1 MNEEDLTDSYS
12 QEANENMKVAIEK
25 LRSDLE
31 QIGSSDAYKNAL
43 FGLKIMVDKR
53 PRRITDVANVEPGLK
68 PRSLDLMVYSR
79 ELIPLVVE
87 EIKLAG
93 FKNVTSDIELQRVTI
108 IVPAPTLEDLE
119 RIEDD
124 LDRVARSTVS
134 NLTRVKANSSQR
146 LKAGL
151 ENEYIEVAEAGRA
164 RKNLDD
170 IIEYYV
176 QIAKL
181 HILKKRMKVMGK
193 YFQPK
198 NDDEQLMKKL
208 KTLKVK
214 KIYLYFNKLGLIT
227 IISFFLFI

>member
-12 QEANENMKVAIEK
+12 QEANENMKVAIEN
-25 LRSDLE
+25 LVTNLT
-31 QIGSSDAYKNAL
+31 QVGSADAYKNAL

-134 NLTRVKANSSQR
+134 NLTKVKANSGQR

-151 ENEYIEVAEAGRA
+151 ENEYIEVAEAAKA

-170 IIEYYV
+170 IIDHYV
-176 QIAKL
+176 EIAKL
-181 HILKKRMKVMGK
+181 HVLKKRIKVMGK

-198 NDDEQLMKKL
+198 PEDEKLMKKL
-208 KTLKVK
+208 KNFK
-214 KIYLYFNKLGLIT
+214 G
-227 IISFFLFI
+227 

>member
-12 QEANENMKVAIEK
+12 QEANQNMKVTIEN
-25 LRSDLE
+25 LVTSLT
-31 QIGSSDAYKNAL
+31 QVGSSDAYKNAL
-43 FGLKIMVDKR
+43 FGLKIMVDKK

-87 EIKLAG
+87 EIKVAG
-93 FKNVTSDIELQRVTI
+93 FKNVTSDLELQRVTI

-124 LDRVARSTVS
+124 LDRVARSAVS
-134 NLTRVKANSSQR
+134 SLTKVKANSSQR

-151 ENEYIEVAEAGRA
+151 ENEYIEVAEAGKA

-176 QIAKL
+176 EIAKL
-181 HILKKRMKVMGK
+181 HVLKKRIKVMGK

-198 NDDEQLMKKL
+198 PEDEKFMKKI
-208 KTLKVK
+208 KNFK
-214 KIYLYFNKLGLIT
+214 G
-227 IISFFLFI
+227 

>member
-12 QEANENMKVAIEK
+12 QEANENMKVAIEN
-25 LRSDLE
+25 LVTNLT
-31 QIGSSDAYKNAL
+31 QVGSADAYKNAL

-108 IVPAPTLEDLE
+108 IVPATTLEDLE

-134 NLTRVKANSSQR
+134 NLTKVKANSSQR

-151 ENEYIEVAEAGRA
+151 ENEYIEVAEAGKA
-164 RKNLDD
+164 RKNLDE
-170 IIEYYV
+170 IIDHYV
-176 QIAKL
+176 EIAKL
-181 HILKKRMKVMGK
+181 HVLKKRIKVMGK

-198 NDDEQLMKKL
+198 PEDEKLMKKL
-208 KTLKVK
+208 KNFK
-214 KIYLYFNKLGLIT
+214 G
-227 IISFFLFI
+227 

>member
-12 QEANENMKVAIEK
+12 QEANENMKVAIEN
-25 LRSDLE
+25 LVTNLT
-31 QIGSSDAYKNAL
+31 QVGSADAYKNAL

-134 NLTRVKANSSQR
+134 NLTKVKANSSQR

-151 ENEYIEVAEAGRA
+151 ENEYIEVAEAGKA
-164 RKNLDD
+164 RKNLDE
-170 IIEYYV
+170 IIDHYV
-176 QIAKL
+176 EIAKL
-181 HILKKRMKVMGK
+181 HVLKKRIKHKKQIVD
-193 YFQPK
+193 YSAWLQP
-198 NDDEQLMKKL
+198 LL
-208 KTLKVK
+208 ALV
-214 KIYLYFNKLGLIT
+214 
-227 IISFFLFI
+227 

>member
-12 QEANENMKVAIEK
+12 QEANENMKVAIEN
-25 LRSDLE
+25 LVTNLT
-31 QIGSSDAYKNAL
+31 QVGSADAYKNAL

-124 LDRVARSTVS
+124 LDRDARSTVS
-134 NLTRVKANSSQR
+134 NLTKVKANSSQR

-151 ENEYIEVAEAGRA
+151 ENEYIEVAEAGKA
-164 RKNLDD
+164 RKNLDE
-170 IIEYYV
+170 IIDHYV
-176 QIAKL
+176 EIAKL
-181 HILKKRMKVMGK
+181 HVLKKRIKVMGK

-198 NDDEQLMKKL
+198 PEDEKLMKKL
-208 KTLKVK
+208 KNFK
-214 KIYLYFNKLGLIT
+214 G
-227 IISFFLFI
+227 

>member
-12 QEANENMKVAIEK
+12 QEANENMKVAIEN
-25 LRSDLE
+25 LVTNLT
-31 QIGSSDAYKNAL
+31 QVGSADAYKNAL

-87 EIKLAG
+87 EIKLGG
-93 FKNVTSDIELQRVTI
+93 FKNVSSDIELQRVSI

-134 NLTRVKANSSQR
+134 NLTKVKANSSQR

-151 ENEYIEVAEAGRA
+151 ENEYIEVPEAAKA

-170 IIEYYV
+170 IIDHYV
-176 QIAKL
+176 EIAKL
-181 HILKKRMKVMGK
+181 HVLKKRIKVMGK

-198 NDDEQLMKKL
+198 PEDEKLMKKL
-208 KTLKVK
+208 KNFK
-214 KIYLYFNKLGLIT
+214 G
-227 IISFFLFI
+227 

>member
-1 MNEEDLTDSYS
+1 MNEADLTDSYS
-12 QEANENMKVAIEK
+12 QEANENMKVTIENLK
-25 LRSDLE
+25 TNLT
-31 QIGSSDAYKNAL
+31 QVGSADAYKNAL

-87 EIKLAG
+87 EIKVAG

-108 IVPAPTLEDLE
+108 VVPAPTLEDLE

-134 NLTRVKANSSQR
+134 SLTKVKANSSQR

-176 QIAKL
+176 EIAKL
-181 HILKKRMKVMGK
+181 HVLQKRIKVMGK

-198 NDDEQLMKKL
+198 NDDEKLMKKL
-208 KTLKVK
+208 KNFK
-214 KIYLYFNKLGLIT
+214 G
-227 IISFFLFI
+227 

>member
-12 QEANENMKVAIEK
+12 QEANENMKVAIENLK
-25 LRSDLE
+25 TSLNDV
-31 QIGSSDAYKNAL
+31 GSADAYKNAL
-43 FGLKIMVDKR
+43 FGLKIMVDKK
-53 PRRITDVANVEPGLK
+53 PRRITDVCNVEPGLK

-87 EIKLAG
+87 EIKVAG

-108 IVPAPTLEDLE
+108 VVPPPTLEDLE

-134 NLTRVKANSSQR
+134 NLTRIKANSGQR

-151 ENEYIEVAEAGRA
+151 ENEYIEVAEAGKA

-170 IIEYYV
+170 AIEYYV
-176 QIAKL
+176 QISKL
-181 HILKKRMKVMGK
+181 HILKKRIKVMGK

-198 NDDEQLMKKL
+198 NDDEQMMKKL
-208 KTLKVK
+208 KNFK
-214 KIYLYFNKLGLIT
+214 G
-227 IISFFLFI
+227 

>member
-12 QEANENMKVAIEK
+12 QEANENMKVAIEN
-25 LRSDLE
+25 LVTNLT
-31 QIGSSDAYKNAL
+31 QVGSADAYKNAL

-134 NLTRVKANSSQR
+134 NLTKVKANSGQR

-151 ENEYIEVAEAGRA
+151 ENEYIEVAEATKA
-164 RKNLDD
+164 RKNLDE
-170 IIEYYV
+170 IIDHYV
-176 QIAKL
+176 EIAKL
-181 HILKKRMKVMGK
+181 HVLKKRIKVMGK

-198 NDDEQLMKKL
+198 PEDEKLMKKL
-208 KTLKVK
+208 KNFK
-214 KIYLYFNKLGLIT
+214 G
-227 IISFFLFI
+227 

>member
-134 NLTRVKANSSQR
+134 NLTRVKANSGQR

-208 KTLKVK
+208 KNFK
-214 KIYLYFNKLGLIT
+214 G
-227 IISFFLFI
+227 

>member
-12 QEANENMKVAIEK
+12 QEANQNMKVTIEN
-25 LRSDLE
+25 LVTSLT
-31 QIGSSDAYKNAL
+31 QVGSSDAYKNAL
-43 FGLKIMVDKR
+43 FGLKIMVDKK

-87 EIKLAG
+87 EIKVAG
-93 FKNVTSDIELQRVTI
+93 FKNVTSDLELQRVTI

-124 LDRVARSTVS
+124 LDRVARSAVS
-134 NLTRVKANSSQR
+134 SLTKVKANSSQR

-151 ENEYIEVAEAGRA
+151 ENEYIEVAEAGKA

-176 QIAKL
+176 EIAKL
-181 HILKKRMKVMGK
+181 HVLKKRIKVMGK

-198 NDDEQLMKKL
+198 PEDEKLMKKL
-208 KTLKVK
+208 KNFK
-214 KIYLYFNKLGLIT
+214 G
-227 IISFFLFI
+227 

>member
-12 QEANENMKVAIEK
+12 QEANENMKVAIEN
-25 LRSDLE
+25 LVTYLT
-31 QIGSSDAYKNAL
+31 QVGSADAYKNAL

-134 NLTRVKANSSQR
+134 NLTKVKANSSQR

-151 ENEYIEVAEAGRA
+151 ENEYIEVAEATKA
-164 RKNLDD
+164 RKNLDE
-170 IIEYYV
+170 IIDHYV
-176 QIAKL
+176 EIAKL
-181 HILKKRMKVMGK
+181 HVLKKRIKVMGK

-198 NDDEQLMKKL
+198 PEDEKLMKKL
-208 KTLKVK
+208 KNFK
-214 KIYLYFNKLGLIT
+214 G
-227 IISFFLFI
+227 

>member
-12 QEANENMKVAIEK
+12 QEANENMKVAIEN
-25 LRSDLE
+25 LVTNLT
-31 QIGSSDAYKNAL
+31 QVGSADAYKNAL

-134 NLTRVKANSSQR
+134 NLTKVKANSSQR

-151 ENEYIEVAEAGRA
+151 ENEYIEVAEAGKA
-164 RKNLDD
+164 RKNLDE
-170 IIEYYV
+170 IIDHYV
-176 QIAKL
+176 EIAKL
-181 HILKKRMKVMGK
+181 HVLKKRIKVMGK

-198 NDDEQLMKKL
+198 PEEEKLMKKL
-208 KTLKVK
+208 KNFK
-214 KIYLYFNKLGLIT
+214 G
-227 IISFFLFI
+227 

>member
-12 QEANENMKVAIEK
+12 QEANENMKVAIEN
-25 LRSDLE
+25 LVTNLT
-31 QIGSSDAYKNAL
+31 QVGSADAYKNAL

-87 EIKLAG
+87 EIKVAG

-108 IVPAPTLEDLE
+108 IVPAPTLEDFE

-134 NLTRVKANSSQR
+134 NLTKVKANSSQR

-151 ENEYIEVAEAGRA
+151 ENEYIEVAEAGKA
-164 RKNLDD
+164 RKNLDE
-170 IIEYYV
+170 IIDHYV
-176 QIAKL
+176 EIAKL
-181 HILKKRMKVMGK
+181 HVLKKRIKVMGK

-198 NDDEQLMKKL
+198 PEDEKLMKKL
-208 KTLKVK
+208 KNFK
-214 KIYLYFNKLGLIT
+214 G
-227 IISFFLFI
+227 

>member
-1 MNEEDLTDSYS
+1 MNEEELTDSYS
-12 QEANENMKVAIEK
+12 QEANENMKVSIES
-25 LRSDLE
+25 LVTSLT
-31 QIGSSDAYKNAL
+31 QVGSADAYKNAL

-87 EIKLAG
+87 EIKVAG

-134 NLTRVKANSSQR
+134 SLTKVKANSSQR

-151 ENEYIEVAEAGRA
+151 ENEYIEVAEAGKA

-170 IIEYYV
+170 IIEHYV
-176 QIAKL
+176 EIAKL
-181 HILKKRMKVMGK
+181 HVLKKRIKVMGK

-198 NDDEQLMKKL
+198 PEDEKLMKKL
-208 KTLKVK
+208 KNFT
-214 KIYLYFNKLGLIT
+214 G
-227 IISFFLFI
+227 

>member
-1 MNEEDLTDSYS
+1 MNEEELTDSYS
-12 QEANENMKVAIEK
+12 QEANENMKVAIDNLK
-25 LRSDLE
+25 TSLT
-31 QIGSSDAYKNAL
+31 QVGSADAYKNAL
-43 FGLKIMVDKR
+43 FGLKIMVDKK

-87 EIKLAG
+87 EIKVAG
-93 FKNVTSDIELQRVTI
+93 FKNVTSDVELQRVTI
-108 IVPAPTLEDLE
+108 VVPPPTLEDLE

-134 NLTRVKANSSQR
+134 NLTRIKANSSQR

-170 IIEYYV
+170 AIEHYV
-176 QIAKL
+176 QISKL
-181 HILKKRMKVMGK
+181 LILRKRMEVMGK

-198 NDDEQLMKKL
+198 NDDEQMMKKL
-208 KTLKVK
+208 KGFK
-214 KIYLYFNKLGLIT
+214 G
-227 IISFFLFI
+227 

>member
-12 QEANENMKVAIEK
+12 QEANENMKVTIEN
-25 LRSDLE
+25 LVTNLT
-31 QIGSSDAYKNAL
+31 QVGSADAYKNAL

-134 NLTRVKANSSQR
+134 NLTKVKANSSQR

-151 ENEYIEVAEAGRA
+151 ENEYIEVAEAGKA
-164 RKNLDD
+164 RKNLDE
-170 IIEYYV
+170 IIDYYV
-176 QIAKL
+176 EIAKL
-181 HILKKRMKVMGK
+181 HVLKKRIKVMGK

-198 NDDEQLMKKL
+198 PEDEKLMKKL
-208 KTLKVK
+208 KNFK
-214 KIYLYFNKLGLIT
+214 G
-227 IISFFLFI
+227 

>member
-25 LRSDLE
+25 LRADLE

-208 KTLKVK
+208 KNFK
-214 KIYLYFNKLGLIT
+214 G
-227 IISFFLFI
+227 